1 MVTREEIPSGLRG
14 PDHVAG
20 SNAVDQQI
28 RSLRARVQ
36 DDRRRPRSIAAGPGR
51 RFRFLPTSRENG
63 TAAASL
69 RRADRRIHVP
79 RRRRIDGIPSGGTTM
94 ARTLTCDCGEVLT
107 GQDDE
112 ELFRQGRQHIKEDHP
127 NLVMSDGQIRDLIT
141 AKAKDA

>member
-1 MVTREEIPSGLRG
+1 VVTREEIPSGLRG

-28 RSLRARVQ
+28 RCLRARVQ

-51 RFRFLPTSRENG
+51 RYRFLPTSRENG

-79 RRRRIDGIPSGGTTM
+79 
-94 ARTLTCDCGEVLT
+94 GEV
-107 GQDDE
+107 G
-112 ELFRQGRQHIKEDHP
+112 
-127 NLVMSDGQIRDLIT
+127 
-141 AKAKDA
+141 